1 MALISN
7 QLDSLYNGVNQ
18 QAAEHRLETQ
28 VEEMVNAYPTIDR
41 GLLKRNPTTKLGT
54 SEAVVFT
61 NNMWSHEYD
70 RGLSGN
76 NEEKFTVN
84 ITDGSLEII
93 NVLTGKVYKN
103 SPELT
108 FEDNSDDYLFPFSG
122 SNGYAATTVKD
133 TTFIVNKAMTPR
145 KIDLYSGT
153 TIYNAIVIDMKTI
166 GVQPYAPNVP
176 KTWTWESQS
185 DYYGATTTIT
195 IDGINIVIDTP
206 AVARPFLICFGGCP
220 PPPGPETYASYSAA
234 IFSSLISAL
243 GTVYS
248 ITYDANSDIIVT
260 KLDGTAISGVY
271 DIVPQAGTLLKTDY
285 ITQITNTTVTGD
297 ILTPQS
303 VHLKTAYIWLKSA
316 NPASAY
322 TYTVSITTEDE
333 VTNKYST
340 SATTTTAAA
349 TALGTA
355 IGANYTT
362 TVVGSVI
369 KIVSTNNI
377 IACDASDTY
386 GNQASFGW
394 THKVQ
399 STTDLPKNIG
409 FGGAVVKVTG
419 SGDNT
424 FASYW
429 LQYSD
434 SVWQETIDPSHN
446 VDIDPSTMPHILVR
460 NSDDTFTFKQYDGWA
475 NPIVGDIV
483 SNPLPSFM
491 KSEENASPVI
501 KDIFFFK
508 NRLGFITQRTIV
520 MSEVGKYGNYWR
532 TTTAAVLDS
541 DHIDAA
547 VDTTKVISLEY
558 ATYLEDSMLL
568 FSDKAQFKLSGGR
581 VLSPKDVQ
589 VAQTSAYDINISV
602 RPIFMNDKV
611 FFASNRGDYTA
622 IMQYGIKSTNASSEA
637 VDITAH
643 VQSYIPSSVNRITG
657 SSVNNMLF
665 VTAESNRDTVYVYK
679 YYDNG
684 ADRVQSAWFKWK
696 YNGSIYGAFS
706 LGRNLNLMIKR
717 TASIAET
724 DWVVGDGL
732 WDNSSLWDD
741 SLAWVMDND
750 SLTKVNQFETSQIFP
765 QSHTGS
771 FLDDSTNVDGG
782 TIIHTRVDIG
792 EWIASGRGGKDIRG
806 HLKFKTVQI
815 SSEEGSEFNLT
826 VSDIARDTSRTI
838 KSKYTV
844 GRKPMIYGDA
854 KNVRVSIGNSLEN
867 GFRINTVSYEGSL
880 TKRDTRR

>member
-1 MALISN
+1 MSLISN

-41 GLLKRNPTTKLGT
+41 GLLKRNPTTKLDT
-54 SEAVVFT
+54 SEGVVFA

-76 NEEKFTVN
+76 NEEKFTIN

-93 NVLTGKVYKN
+93 NVLTGKVYKS
-103 SPELT
+103 SPELI
-108 FEDNSDDYLFPFSG
+108 FEGNSDDYLFPFSG

-145 KIDLYSGT
+145 KIDLYSGST
-153 TIYNAIVIDMKTI
+153 TYNAIVIDMKAI
-166 GVQPYAPNVP
+166 GAQPYAPNVP
-176 KTWTWESQS
+176 KTWTWESPTN
-185 DYYGATTTIT
+185 YYGATTTIT
-195 IDGINIVIDTP
+195 IDGIDTVIDT
-206 AVARPFLICFGGCP
+206 VDVYQGLCYSYNCP
-220 PPPGPETYASYSAA
+220 PPKKPQTYASYSAA
-234 IFSSLISAL
+234 VFGALISAL
-243 GTVYS
+243 GTGYS
-248 ITYDANSDIIVT
+248 ITYDSNSDIIVT
-260 KLDGTAISGVY
+260 KLNGTATTGSY
-271 DIVPQAGTLLKTDY
+271 TIVPNGGTLIATDY

-297 ILTPQS
+297 ILVPQTI
-303 VHLKTAYIWLKSA
+303 HLKTAYVWIQSA
-316 NPASAY
+316 NPASEY

-333 VTNKYST
+333 VTNTYST

-355 IGANYTT
+355 IGASYTT
-362 TVVGSVI
+362 TVSGSVI

-409 FGGAVVKVTG
+409 FEGAVVKVTG

-429 LQYSD
+429 LKYSD

-446 VDIDPSTMPHILVR
+446 TEIDPSTMPHILVR
-460 NSDDTFTFKQYDGWA
+460 NSNDTFTLKQYGGWA
-475 NPIVGDIV
+475 NPTVGDIV

-491 KSEENASPVI
+491 KSEDNASPVI

-520 MSEVGKYGNYWR
+520 MSEVGEYGNYWR

-589 VAQTSAYDINISV
+589 IAQTSAYDINITV

-657 SSVNNMLF
+657 SAVNNMLF
-665 VTAESNRDTVYVYK
+665 VTAEGTRNTIYVYK

-684 ADRVQSAWFKWK
+684 AERAQSAWFKWK
-696 YNGSIYGAFS
+696 YNGNIYGAFS
-706 LGRNLNLMIKR
+706 LGRNLNIMIER
-717 TASIAET
+717 TASIAEA
-724 DWVVGDGL
+724 DWVVGDGIWDNSKL
-732 WDNSSLWDD
+732 WDNSLTWI
-741 SLAWVMDND
+741 MDTD
-750 SLTKVNQFETSQIFP
+750 SLTKVNQLETSQIFP
-765 QSHTGS
+765 QGHSAG

-782 TIIHTRVDIG
+782 TIIHTRIDIG
-792 EWIASGRGGKDIRG
+792 EWIASDRKGKDIRG

-815 SSEEGSEFNLT
+815 SSEEGSEFNLI

-854 KNVRVSIGNSLEN
+854 KNVRISIGNSLES